1 MYLRIKS
8 KRAII
13 RALRENCWA
22 VKICGGDNILLE
34 VYNKKNPKDSH
45 TYFRVPFGKIVKTSI
60 DKYTPKGLI
69 SMSYKRRGTNLPEY
83 FFDNELKTKLHKIM
97 GT

>member
-13 RALRENCWA
+13 RVLRENGWA
-22 VKICGGDNILLE
+22 VKITGGDNILLE
-34 VYNKKNPKDSH
+34 VYNKKNPKDWHS
-45 TYFRVPFGKIVKTSI
+45 YFRIPFGKIVKIRDSN
-60 DKYTPKGLI
+60 YTPKGCREF
-69 SMSYKRRGTNLPEY
+69 SYKRMGSTLPEY
-83 FFDNELKTKLHKIM
+83 FFDDELKTKLHKIM